1 MAERRCIDEDGHCSI
16 CGYAI
21 DMESET
27 MESHECPPGFTQ
39 PPHDDLTAER
49 AEGLYNRIADECLDK
64 QVVMDYI
71 AQFARMTRQEA
82 LREAARVVETITLQA
97 VKAELRWREKH
108 AVEEVEGVAKSER
121 AECYMRSLGLHI
133 KGELDRLASEG
144 ASAPIDLLPKLKDD
158 GSYGE
163 HF

>member
-49 AEGLYNRIADECLDK
+49 AAKFIK
-64 QVVMDYI
+64 QHFTEILRDDGEPWVGDVELIQDLI
-71 AQFARMTRQEA
+71 KTARREA
-82 LREAARVVETITLQA
+82 LREARETVL
-97 VKAELRWREKH
+97 AEILEDIPDNEADESYNLAIGH
-108 AVEEVEGVAKSER
+108 AAH
-121 AECYMRSLGLHI
+121 A
-133 KGELDRLASEG
+133 LDRLASEG
-144 ASAPIDLLPKLKDD
+144 APAPIDLLPKLNDD